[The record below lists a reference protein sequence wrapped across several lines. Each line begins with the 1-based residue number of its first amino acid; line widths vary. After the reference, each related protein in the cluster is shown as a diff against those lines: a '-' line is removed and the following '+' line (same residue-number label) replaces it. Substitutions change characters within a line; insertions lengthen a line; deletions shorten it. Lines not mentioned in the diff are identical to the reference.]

1 MSNRERIVSLLDT
14 VPEYKMGYILAYIQ
28 GIVADE
34 EADDIYCQ
42 ELVDQYL
49 ADDSPDKHET
59 ISIEELGKELG
70 ITSWNM
76 KS

>member
-34 EADDIYCQ
+34 EADDIYCR

-59 ISIEELGKELG
+59 ISIETLGRELG
-70 ITSWNM
+70 ITS
-76 KS
+76 

>member
-28 GIVADE
+28 

-49 ADDSPDKHET
+49 ADDSPDKHES
-59 ISIEELGKELG
+59 ISIEELGRELG
-70 ITSWNM
+70 IAPWNT